1 MNAFLE
7 ELHDIE
13 GLDAISC
20 WPLALGWWILLVVG
34 FLAIILLG
42 WLSFRS
48 LAFRR
53 SWKNDTFKKL
63 AKLESDLSEDNA
75 RETAM
80 LLSEYLRRIALK
92 RYSRNEC
99 AGLEGE
105 AWLKWLAKQD
115 LKKFDWIKKGALL
128 NEAPYAP
135 ENYRPPPDRVKELI
149 HAARD
154 WVR

>member
-1 MNAFLE
+1 MNPLLE
-7 ELHDIE
+7 KLHDIE
-13 GLDAISC
+13 GLDVISR
-20 WPLALGWWILLVVG
+20 WPLAPGWWVLIAVSLLAVI
-34 FLAIILLG
+34 ALG
-42 WLSFRS
+42 WLTYRW

-63 AKLESDLSEDNA
+63 DILEKELSEDNA

-80 LLSEYLRRIALK
+80 QLSEYLRRIALK
-92 RYSRNEC
+92 RYSRKEC

-105 AWLKWLAKQD
+105 AWLKWLSSKD
-115 LKKFDWIKKGALL
+115 LKEFDWTQKGALL

-135 ENYRPPPDRVKELI
+135 EHYRLPADRIKELI
-149 HAARD
+149 HATRE